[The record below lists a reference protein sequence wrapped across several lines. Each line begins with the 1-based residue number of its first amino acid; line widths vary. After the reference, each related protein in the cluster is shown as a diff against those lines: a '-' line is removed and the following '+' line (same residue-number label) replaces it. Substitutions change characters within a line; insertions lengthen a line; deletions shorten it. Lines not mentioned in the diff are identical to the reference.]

1 MKMIGIMEEMKMGET
16 AKKAILAVSFGTSHS
31 DTRKVTIDA
40 IEEDLK
46 AAFEDCSL
54 YRAWTSKMILARL
67 EKRDGIHYDNVKE
80 AMEHMLKD
88 GITDVIVQ
96 PTHVMNGVENDLMK
110 EDVLTYAGQFQSV
123 TFGTPLLTTEEDNE
137 LVVKAIA
144 EAFPAIEDKET
155 ALVLM
160 GHGTEHYANAVYAA
174 LDYRFKDMGHENV
187 IVGTVEGYPEISQVL
202 KQLEKCGPKKS
213 IKESPYL

>member
-1 MKMIGIMEEMKMGET
+1 MIGIMEEMKMGET
-16 AKKAILAVSFGTSHS
+16 AKKAILVVSFGTSHS

-144 EAFPAIEDKET
+144 EAFPVIEDKET

-160 GHGTEHYANAVYAA
+160 GHGTEH
-174 LDYRFKDMGHENV
+174 
-187 IVGTVEGYPEISQVL
+187 
-202 KQLEKCGPKKS
+202 
-213 IKESPYL
+213 

>member
-1 MKMIGIMEEMKMGET
+1 MIGIMEEMKMGET

-80 AMEHMLKD
+80 AR
-88 GITDVIVQ
+88 
-96 PTHVMNGVENDLMK
+96 
-110 EDVLTYAGQFQSV
+110 TYVKGRHHRCDRSAN
-123 TFGTPLLTTEEDNE
+123 PRNE
-137 LVVKAIA
+137 
-144 EAFPAIEDKET
+144 
-155 ALVLM
+155 
-160 GHGTEHYANAVYAA
+160 
-174 LDYRFKDMGHENV
+174 R
-187 IVGTVEGYPEISQVL
+187 
-202 KQLEKCGPKKS
+202 CGK
-213 IKESPYL
+213 